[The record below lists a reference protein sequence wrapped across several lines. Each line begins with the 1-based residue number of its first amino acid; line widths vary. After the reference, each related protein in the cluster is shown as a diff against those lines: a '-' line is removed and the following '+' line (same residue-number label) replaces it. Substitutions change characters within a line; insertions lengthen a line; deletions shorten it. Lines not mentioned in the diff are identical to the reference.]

1 MSETNP
7 SNTSTST
14 NNKDGISIQD
24 AMSILTPRAKS
35 GGEKDALQAAT
46 PELKQLGQT
55 LDLMNTQQWTRPG
68 QTGAGPDCCV
78 VPNDDNGNSNQN
90 SNNNGDQQNRGNG
103 ITITREEEEQEQE
116 QEPTPMPS
124 SSSNGEGSSVTS
136 RFRQDLSKLSPAEI
150 ISKLF
155 ELQNSR
161 VAVYKQFNNGLE
173 DVLLSGNLTSYPHL
187 TTSITA
193 SFAVVSSYVR
203 DIQAVLESRA
213 NPNGNGNANNDDI
226 GGDDS
231 NAIDINVVKFIK
243 QLQGFE
249 KEKLNLTAALHLE
262 KIRERNERLD
272 LELESRRGDEC
283 GGGGG
288 GGDDETGED
297 DRVLRLL
304 RQGISELQGKIRD
317 YVEQIND
324 VLEELRYASHD
335 LQS

>member
-7 SNTSTST
+7 SSTST
-14 NNKDGISIQD
+14 NKDGISIQD
-24 AMSILTPRAKS
+24 AMSILTSRAKS

-68 QTGAGPDCCV
+68 QTGAGSDCC
-78 VPNDDNGNSNQN
+78 VPNDDNSNQN
-90 SNNNGDQQNRGNG
+90 NSEDQQDRG
-103 ITITREEEEQEQE
+103 ITREEEK
-116 QEPTPMPS
+116 PMP
-124 SSSNGEGSSVTS
+124 SSNGEGSSVTS
-136 RFRQDLSKLSPAEI
+136 RFRQDLSKLSPTDI
-150 ISKLF
+150 LSKLF

-213 NPNGNGNANNDDI
+213 NPNVNANNDDI

-231 NAIDINVVKFIK
+231 IDIDIDIECVKNVVKFIK

-272 LELESRRGDEC
+272 LESRRGDES
-283 GGGGG
+283 G

-304 RQGISELQGKIRD
+304 RQGVTELQGKIRD